1 MNSEKKLEIKR
12 IVIFCVL
19 SVLPLAIVVV
29 AISAVYKKPMFADEG
44 MATIG
49 YVVAALAMFA
59 PAIANVLTR
68 LITKEGFKDL
78 YLAINFKGNG
88 RYYAASVLVKVAE
101 VAALI
106 VLIWLVFFG
115 SMGFGEMFATDY
127 LSERWGTFVAQIGF
141 SIVMFLPAFGEE
153 FGWRAYLMPKLMGLC
168 GKPEA
173 MVIGGIIWGL
183 WHAPLTVCGHNF
195 GVDYP
200 GFPWLGIL
208 MMCLMCTLIN
218 PFFTLLTERTKSVYP
233 AAFAHMVNNNIS
245 FAVTLSIFGSEAVL
259 EKLSE
264 MSTIP
269 LFWLMMPVIAVTG
282 IVSFVIL
289 MKQDKTQKE
298 NN

>member
-1 MNSEKKLEIKR
+1 MSSEKKLEIKR

-19 SVLPLAIVVV
+19 SVLPLAIAAI
-29 AISAVYKKPMFADEG
+29 AISAVYGKPMFADED
-44 MATIG
+44 MAAIA
-49 YVVAALAMFA
+49 YVVAALGMFT

-68 LITKEGFKDL
+68 LLTKEGFKDS
-78 YLAINFKGNG
+78 YLGLNFKGNAK
-88 RYYAASVLVKVAE
+88 YYGAAVIVKIAE

-127 LSERWGTFVAQIGF
+127 LSERWGTFVAQISF
-141 SIVMFLPAFGEE
+141 SLVMFMPAFGEE

-168 GKPEA
+168 GKPVA
-173 MVIGGIIWGL
+173 MVVGGVIWGL

-200 GFPWLGIL
+200 GFPWIGIL

-245 FAVTLSIFGSEAVL
+245 FAITLSIFGSEQVV
-259 EKLSE
+259 EKIGE
-264 MSTIP
+264 MSSIP
-269 LFWLMMPVIAVTG
+269 LFWLMMPVLFVTG
-282 IVSFVIL
+282 IVSFVLL
-289 MKQDKTQKE
+289 MRSDRK
-298 NN
+298 